1 MSAIN
6 PLSLVSIQYELIL
19 SLGQSDELLPML
31 SRFMRTCV
39 KRIGVTRID
48 LFRCQLFEG
57 WKEFCGSEGSVADG
71 AIISIP
77 RHNDLF
83 INIDDLVQTVKM
95 HLVER
100 PSDNIIHFPQ
110 NEWHFYAIPI
120 RPIGILLIQMKPV
133 ELAPEFVSILQQ
145 ISPKLAA
152 SCRSCLE
159 RDELHQEIERR
170 REAEAK
176 LQASK
181 RQAELNSI
189 TDHLTGLP
197 NRRAFVDFLDS
208 IQHDT
213 CSDQKCF
220 GILQVDLDNFK
231 RVNDRHGHAVG
242 DAVLEDVA
250 RVLRSSLHSSDF
262 VARLGGD
269 EFAIVVADAQSQ
281 ANLKDLAERIITEVA
296 LIDRQKG
303 YRCELG
309 ASIGIS
315 YVVRNDMS
323 DLAIVMS
330 DADQALY
337 EAKRAGRN
345 RYSFFDRDLREQNIK
360 RSSAIVEIREA
371 LDRGDFVPYFQPQ
384 ICSLSGDVIGV
395 EALARWKHP
404 ARGVISPARFVPLAE
419 DVGLLDAIDAQIVE
433 LSFATMKRLD
443 EQGVHLPKIGLNITA
458 SKLCNP
464 SWLEHIVDSLD
475 HFDIASERIA
485 FEIVESIIFDD
496 DRNNLA
502 DAVKRIADAGFQIQL
517 DDFGTG
523 HASLSTLR
531 LLPLSCVKIDKTFV
545 RNIDAD
551 PDLRRLTEGIIGLI
565 HGSRMT
571 ALAEGV
577 ETQLE
582 ADILKELGANYLQGY
597 RVAHPMP
604 ESDLHGF
611 LSSDLK
617 ALLAPMAAA

>member
-1 MSAIN
+1 MSEIN

-31 SRFMRTCV
+31 SSFMRTCV
-39 KRIGVTRID
+39 KRVGVTRID
-48 LFRCQLFEG
+48 LFKCQLFDE
-57 WKEFCGSEGSVADG
+57 WEEFFEEEPEYEAV
-71 AIISIP
+71 ISIP
-77 RHNDLF
+77 RHSDMC
-83 INIDDLVQTVKM
+83 INKAELVQHIKE
-95 HLVER
+95 HLIEK
-100 PSDNIIHFPQ
+100 PSDTIIYFWQ
-110 NEWHFYAIPI
+110 NDRHFYAIPI
-120 RPIGILLIQMKPV
+120 QPIGILLIQMKPG
-133 ELAPEFVSILQQ
+133 ELAPELVGILQQ
-145 ISPKLAA
+145 ISPRLAA

-159 RDELHQEIERR
+159 REKLHQEIELRR
-170 REAEAK
+170 KVEAK

-181 RQAELNSI
+181 HQAELNAI
-189 TDHLTGLP
+189 TDHLTSLP
-197 NRRAFVDFLDS
+197 NRRAFAGFLKS
-208 IQHDT
+208 IQRET
-213 CSDQKCF
+213 CSNENYF

-242 DAVLEDVA
+242 DAVLENVA
-250 RVLRSSLHSSDF
+250 NILRSSLRSSDF

-269 EFAIVVADAQSQ
+269 EFAVVVADAQSR
-281 ANLKDLAERIITEVA
+281 ANLTDLAERIIAEVA
-296 LIDRQKG
+296 LIDGQRD

-315 YVVRNDMS
+315 YVASGEMNDVAS
-323 DLAIVMS
+323 VMS

-345 RYSFFDRDLREQNIK
+345 RYCFFDRDLKAQNIK

-371 LDRGDFVPYFQPQ
+371 LDRGDFIPYFQPQ
-384 ICSLSGDVIGV
+384 ICSLSGDIIGV

-404 ARGVISPARFVPLAE
+404 ERGLISPARFLPLAE

-433 LSFATMKRLD
+433 LSFAAMMRLD
-443 EQGVHLPKIGLNITA
+443 KQGVCLPKIGLNITA
-458 SKLCNP
+458 SKLYNP
-464 SWLEHIVDSLD
+464 SWLEHINSNLD
-475 HFDIASERIA
+475 QFGIEAERVA

-496 DRNNLA
+496 DRNHLA

-604 ESDLHGF
+604 ESDLGAF
-611 LSSDLK
+611 LSSDLQ
-617 ALLAPMAAA
+617 ALLTPMAAA

>member
-1 MSAIN
+1 MSEIN

-31 SRFMRTCV
+31 SSFMRTCV
-39 KRIGVTRID
+39 KRVGVTRID
-48 LFRCQLFEG
+48 LFKCQLFDE
-57 WKEFCGSEGSVADG
+57 WEEFFEEEPEYEAV
-71 AIISIP
+71 ISIP
-77 RHNDLF
+77 RHSDNC
-83 INIDDLVQTVKM
+83 INKAELVQHIKE
-95 HLVER
+95 HLIEK
-100 PSDNIIHFPQ
+100 PSDTIIYFWQ
-110 NEWHFYAIPI
+110 NDRHFYAIPI
-120 RPIGILLIQMKPV
+120 QPIGILLIQMKPD
-133 ELAPEFVSILQQ
+133 ELAPELVGILQQ
-145 ISPKLAA
+145 ISPRLAA

-159 RDELHQEIERR
+159 REKLHQEIELRR
-170 REAEAK
+170 KAEAK

-181 RQAELNSI
+181 HQAELNAI
-189 TDHLTGLP
+189 TDHLTSLP
-197 NRRAFVDFLDS
+197 NRRAFAGFLKS
-208 IQHDT
+208 IQRET
-213 CSDQKCF
+213 CSNENYF

-242 DAVLEDVA
+242 DAVLENVA
-250 RVLRSSLHSSDF
+250 NILRSSLRSSDF

-269 EFAIVVADAQSQ
+269 EFAVVVADAQSR
-281 ANLKDLAERIITEVA
+281 ANLTDLAERIIAEVA
-296 LIDRQKG
+296 LIDGQRD

-315 YVVRNDMS
+315 YVASGEMNDVAS
-323 DLAIVMS
+323 VMS

-345 RYSFFDRDLREQNIK
+345 RYCFFDRDLKAQNIK

-371 LDRGDFVPYFQPQ
+371 LDRGDFIPYFQPQ
-384 ICSLSGDVIGV
+384 ICSLSGDIIGV

-404 ARGVISPARFVPLAE
+404 ERGLISPARFLPLAE

-433 LSFATMKRLD
+433 LSFAAMMRLD
-443 EQGVHLPKIGLNITA
+443 KQGVCLPKIGLNITA
-458 SKLCNP
+458 SKLYNP
-464 SWLEHIVDSLD
+464 SWLEHINSNLD
-475 HFDIASERIA
+475 QFGIEAERVA

-496 DRNNLA
+496 DRNHLA

-604 ESDLHGF
+604 ESDLGAF
-611 LSSDLK
+611 LSSDLQ
-617 ALLAPMAAA
+617 ALLTPMAAA

>member
-1 MSAIN
+1 MSEIN

-31 SRFMRTCV
+31 SSFMRTCV
-39 KRIGVTRID
+39 KRVGVTRID
-48 LFRCQLFEG
+48 LFQCQLFDE
-57 WKEFCGSEGSVADG
+57 WERFCERSTSVADSV
-71 AIISIP
+71 IISIP
-77 RHNDLF
+77 RQKDL
-83 INIDDLVQTVKM
+83 IIDIDELVRTTKT
-95 HLVER
+95 HLDKK
-100 PSDNIIHFPQ
+100 PADNIVYFRKSDRHL
-110 NEWHFYAIPI
+110 YAMPI
-120 RPIGILLIQMKPV
+120 QPIGILLIQMKPD
-133 ELAPEFVSILQQ
+133 ELAPEFVSILRQ
-145 ISPKLAA
+145 IAPRLAA

-159 RDELHQEIERR
+159 REKLHREIERR

-176 LQASK
+176 LQESN

-197 NRRAFVDFLDS
+197 NRRAFAGFLDS

-213 CSDQKCF
+213 YSCETCF

-231 RVNDRHGHAVG
+231 RVNDRYGHAAG
-242 DAVLEDVA
+242 DMVLKDVA
-250 RVLRSSLHSSDF
+250 GVLRSSVCSSDF

-269 EFAIVVADAQSQ
+269 EFAIVVADARSRS
-281 ANLKDLAERIITEVA
+281 NLKDLGERIIANIA
-296 LIDRQKG
+296 LIDGERG

-315 YVVRNDMS
+315 YVAPEDMN
-323 DLAIVMS
+323 DLASVMS

-337 EAKRAGRN
+337 EAKRTGRN
-345 RYSFFDRDLREQNIK
+345 RFCFFDRDLRAQNIK

-371 LDRGDFVPYFQPQ
+371 LDRREFIPYFQPQ
-384 ICSLSGDVIGV
+384 ICSLSGDIIGV

-404 ARGVISPARFVPLAE
+404 ERGLISPARFLPLAE

-433 LSFATMKRLD
+433 LSFAAMMRLD
-443 EQGVHLPKIGLNITA
+443 KQGVYLPKIGLNITA

-464 SWLEHIVDSLD
+464 SWLEHINSSLD
-475 HFDIASERIA
+475 QFGIGSERVA

-496 DRNNLA
+496 DRNHLA
-502 DAVKRIADAGFQIQL
+502 DAVKRIADAGFQVQL

-582 ADILKELGANYLQGY
+582 ADILTDLGANYLQGY

-604 ESDLHGF
+604 EC
-611 LSSDLK
+611 DLK
-617 ALLAPMAAA
+617 ALLTPMAAA